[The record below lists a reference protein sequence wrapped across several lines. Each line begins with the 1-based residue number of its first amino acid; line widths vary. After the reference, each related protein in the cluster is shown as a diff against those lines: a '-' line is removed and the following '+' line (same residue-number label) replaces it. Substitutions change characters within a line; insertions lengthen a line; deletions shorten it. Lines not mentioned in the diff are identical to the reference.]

1 MSGTAGITCRMHSRS
16 TVQCINLETCVIGKT
31 GYAISSAYPLSLGK
45 GITLK
50 RRSILGYVVMT
61 SYVGEADNF
70 KFVHQRLKG
79 GQVAPLNPGSGRS
92 RFPPARPPVS
102 CG

>member
-1 MSGTAGITCRMHSRS
+1 MTGTAGITCRMHSRS

-70 KFVHQRLKG
+70 KFAARDGTQLFQLVRVVG
-79 GQVAPLNPGSGRS
+79 GKDYLIHDLIL
-92 RFPPARPPVS
+92 
-102 CG
+102 